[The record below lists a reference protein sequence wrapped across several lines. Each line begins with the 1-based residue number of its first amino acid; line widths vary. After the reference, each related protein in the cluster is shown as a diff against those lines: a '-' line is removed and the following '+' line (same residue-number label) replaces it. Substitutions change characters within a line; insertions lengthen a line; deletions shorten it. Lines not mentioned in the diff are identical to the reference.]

1 MAIGSM
7 NTVAPVDDWSC
18 IIPGKW
24 FLYSALTGI
33 QYLPF
38 LMVTRLSWN
47 MVCLLVSLTSFASWL
62 CSFSFVRR
70 LFRLTALSPDE
81 ASSAISFSDTMHLCI
96 SLDRCSSGM
105 SSRNLVR
112 RLSGHVVPSGFM
124 LSPCILLEAFSSSI
138 CSLLRLLVSVMLV
151 PSFSPYLL
159 AVAARSNML
168 ATSSSSAV
176 VRIPSTS
183 SLFRDA
189 PISLSPA
196 NDRLPWVFR
205 RRRASLVSC

>member
-1 MAIGSM
+1 
-7 NTVAPVDDWSC
+7 
-18 IIPGKW
+18 
-24 FLYSALTGI
+24 
-33 QYLPF
+33 
-38 LMVTRLSWN
+38 

-70 LFRLTALSPDE
+70 LFLRTALSPDE
-81 ASSAISFSDTMHLCI
+81 ASSANSFSEIMHLWI
-96 SLDRCSSGM
+96 SLDRCSNGM

-124 LSPCILLEAFSSSI
+124 LRPSILLEAFSSSI

-151 PSFSPYLL
+151 PSFSPYFL
-159 AVAARSNML
+159 AVSARSSML

-176 VRIPSTS
+176 VRMPSTS
-183 SLFRDA
+183 SRLSEA

-196 NDRLPWVFR
+196 NDRLP
-205 RRRASLVSC
+205 